1 MFLKENPLLDKKMIG
16 EYISNR
22 NNVDVLN
29 SFIKYVSFFTVNI
42 NLILFIINLIFCS
55 SFDLSGSRIDE
66 ALRMYL
72 EAFRL
77 PGESPLIS
85 FVLEPFTE
93 YWHVCCDLYFVLA
106 YTLKLCICLF

>member
-1 MFLKENPLLDKKMIG
+1 MNPIEIATFLKENPLLDKKMIG

-29 SFIKYVSFFTVNI
+29 SFIKYV
-42 NLILFIINLIFCS
+42 LIFNIVLISFCVFYNLFWCLFS
-55 SFDLSGSRIDE
+55 SFELCGTRVDE

-93 YWHVCCDLYFVLA
+93 YWHVSY
-106 YTLKLCICLF
+106 Y

>member
-1 MFLKENPLLDKKMIG
+1 MNF
-16 EYISNR
+16 
-22 NNVDVLN
+22 V
-29 SFIKYVSFFTVNI
+29 
-42 NLILFIINLIFCS
+42 ILFYFLS
-55 SFDLSGSRIDE
+55 SFELCGTRVDE

-93 YWHVCCDLYFVLA
+93 YWHVSFY
-106 YTLKLCICLF
+106 

>member
-1 MFLKENPLLDKKMIG
+1 MIG

-29 SFIKYVSFFTVNI
+29 SFIKYVLI
-42 NLILFIINLIFCS
+42 NNLNTILFLIILQLIFLYS
-55 SFDLSGSRIDE
+55 SFELIGTRVDE

-93 YWHVCCDLYFVLA
+93 YWHVSCS
-106 YTLKLCICLF
+106 

>member
-1 MFLKENPLLDKKMIG
+1 MNPTEIATFLKENPLLDKKMIG

-29 SFIKYVSFFTVNI
+29 SFIKYVLTFNIILISFCVFYNFFFGF
-42 NLILFIINLIFCS
+42 LFS
-55 SFDLSGSRIDE
+55 SFELCGTRVDE

-93 YWHVCCDLYFVLA
+93 YWHVSY
-106 YTLKLCICLF
+106 Y

>member
-1 MFLKENPLLDKKMIG
+1 MI
-16 EYISNR
+16 S
-22 NNVDVLN
+22 L
-29 SFIKYVSFFTVNI
+29 
-42 NLILFIINLIFCS
+42 LIFLYS
-55 SFDLSGSRIDE
+55 SFDLVGSRIDE

-93 YWHVCCDLYFVLA
+93 YWHVSCN
-106 YTLKLCICLF
+106 

>member
-1 MFLKENPLLDKKMIG
+1 M
-16 EYISNR
+16 Y
-22 NNVDVLN
+22 
-29 SFIKYVSFFTVNI
+29 
-42 NLILFIINLIFCS
+42 FIICLGFLFS
-55 SFDLSGSRIDE
+55 SFDLCGTRVDE

-93 YWHVCCDLYFVLA
+93 YWHVSY
-106 YTLKLCICLF
+106 